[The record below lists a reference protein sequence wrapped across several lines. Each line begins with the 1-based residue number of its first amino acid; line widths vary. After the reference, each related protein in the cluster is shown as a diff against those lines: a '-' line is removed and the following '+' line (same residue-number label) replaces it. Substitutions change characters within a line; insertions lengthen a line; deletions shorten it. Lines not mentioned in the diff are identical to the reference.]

1 MEHHAVCSGCLEA
14 VKVLVEAGAS
24 LTVKDQAWGA
34 TPLGWAEYYLREPQT
49 KRSDNQYAEIAD
61 YLRTF

>member
-1 MEHHAVCSGCLEA
+1 